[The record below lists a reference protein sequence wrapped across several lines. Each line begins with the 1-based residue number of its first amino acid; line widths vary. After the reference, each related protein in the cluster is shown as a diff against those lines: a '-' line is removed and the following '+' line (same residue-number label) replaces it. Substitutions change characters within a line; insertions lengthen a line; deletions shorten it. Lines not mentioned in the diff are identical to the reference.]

1 MKTSGPVI
9 VVILM
14 GLLGIGS
21 ATGLVR
27 AADTPNYPTLEVG
40 AAAPP
45 FDLPG
50 VDGRRHTLAEFA
62 AAKVLVVV
70 FTCNHCPTAQAYEER
85 IQKLRDDYSG
95 KGVALVAISPNDPRA
110 VRLDELGYTDLA
122 DTLEDMKIRAGEKH
136 FTFPYLYDG
145 ETQAVAHAYGPVA
158 TPHVF
163 VFDKDR
169 KLRFVGRVDDA
180 ENPEK
185 IKVQDARNAIDAV
198 LAGQPVSAE
207 KTKVFGCSI
216 KWAEKK
222 GWLADGLK
230 KWAEEEVTVAPI
242 DAAGI
247 AALAKNDSGKLRL
260 INAWA
265 TWCGPCVVE
274 FPELVNINRMYRG
287 RAFETVTISADPGP
301 LRADVLKFLKDR
313 QASTKNYVAESD
325 DHDAMIN
332 ALDAEWQGE
341 LPHTVLVAPGG
352 KVIYRTHGA
361 FDPLS
366 LKKAI
371 IGYLGRYYHSVAG
384 K

>member
-1 MKTSGPVI
+1 MSTRWLFFAALI
-9 VVILM
+9 
-14 GLLGIGS
+14 GLAGAPGF
-21 ATGLVR
+21 AR
-27 AADTPNYPTLEVG
+27 AAEAPIVPTLAIG
-40 AAAPP
+40 APAPD

-50 VDGRRHTLAEFA
+50 VDGRRHSLKDFA
-62 AAKVLVVV
+62 SAPVLVVV

-85 IQKLRDDYSG
+85 IQKLHDDYDG
-95 KGVALVAISPNDPRA
+95 KGVALVAISPNDPKA
-110 VRLDELGYTDLA
+110 VRLDELGYSDLS
-122 DTLEDMKIRAGEKH
+122 DSLEEMKIRADDKG

-145 ETQAVAHAYGPVA
+145 ETQAVAHGYGPVA

-163 VFDKDR
+163 VFDQAR

-180 ENPEK
+180 ENPDK
-185 IKVQDARNAIDAV
+185 IKVQDTRNAIDA
-198 LAGQPVSAE
+198 LLGGRPVPVD

-222 GWLADGLK
+222 GWMAEGLK
-230 KWAEEEVTVAPI
+230 KWAQEEVTLSPI
-242 DAAGI
+242 EAAGL
-247 AALAKNDSGKLRL
+247 AALAKNDSAKLRL

-287 RAFETVTISADPGP
+287 RAFEVVTISADPGP

-313 QASTKNYVAESD
+313 QASTRNYVAANPD

-352 KVIYRTHGA
+352 KVVYRTRGA
-361 FDPLS
+361 FEPLA
-366 LKKAI
+366 LRKAI
-371 IGYLGRYYHSVAG
+371 VGYLGRYYHSVPG

>member
-1 MKTSGPVI
+1 MRLTPPVCL
-9 VVILM
+9 V
-14 GLLGIGS
+14 LLGA
-21 ATGLVR
+21 ATIAPAR
-27 AADTPNYPTLEVG
+27 AAEAPAIPTLAIG
-40 AAAPP
+40 APAPD

-50 VDGRRHTLAEFA
+50 VDGRRHALNDYA
-62 AAKVLVVV
+62 ASPVLVVV

-85 IQKLRDDYSG
+85 IQKLHDDYAG
-95 KGVALVAISPNDPRA
+95 KGVALVAISPNDPKA
-110 VRLDELGYTDLA
+110 VRLDELGYTDLS
-122 DTLEDMKIRAGEKH
+122 DSLEEMKIRAEDKH
-136 FTFPYLYDG
+136 ITYPYLYDG
-145 ETQAVAHAYGPVA
+145 ETQAVAHRYGPVA

-163 VFDKDR
+163 VFDKER

-185 IKVQDARNAIDAV
+185 TKVHDTRNAIEAV
-198 LAGQPVSAE
+198 LKGEPVPVE
-207 KTKVFGCSI
+207 QTKVFGCSI
-216 KWAEKK
+216 KWAEKG
-222 GWLADGLK
+222 GWLAEGRK
-230 KWAEEEVTVAPI
+230 KWAEEEVTVTPI
-242 DAAGI
+242 GPAEL
-247 AALAKNDSGKLRL
+247 AALAKNDSPKLRL

-287 RAFETVTISADPGP
+287 RAFEIVTVSGDPPP
-301 LRADVLKFLKDR
+301 LRADVLKFLKDK
-313 QASTKNYVAESD
+313 QASTRNYVADTE

-352 KVIYRTHGA
+352 KIIYRTRGA
-361 FDPLS
+361 FEPLA

-371 IGYLGRYYHSVAG
+371 VGYLGRYYHSVAG

>member
-1 MKTSGPVI
+1 MKTTSP
-9 VVILM
+9 
-14 GLLGIGS
+14 LLLTLLSLAVATGS
-21 ATGLVR
+21 ARSDEAPLV
-27 AADTPNYPTLEVG
+27 PTLAIG
-40 AAAPP
+40 APAPD

-50 VDGRRHTLAEFA
+50 VDGHRYSLKTFA
-62 AAKVLVVV
+62 AAPVLVIV

-85 IQKLRDDYSG
+85 IQKLHDEYAG
-95 KGVALVAISPNDPRA
+95 KGVALVAISPNDPKA
-110 VRLDELGYTDLA
+110 VRLDELGYTDLS
-122 DTLEDMKIRAGEKH
+122 DSLEEMKIRAHDKG

-145 ETQAVAHAYGPVA
+145 ETQAVAHLYGPVA

-163 VFDKDR
+163 VFDRER

-185 IKVQDARNAIDAV
+185 IKVEDTRNAIQALLDAR
-198 LAGQPVSAE
+198 PVPVE

-222 GWLADGLK
+222 GWLAEGLK
-230 KWAEEEVTVAPI
+230 KWAEEEVTVSPI
-242 DAAGI
+242 DAGGLAV
-247 AALAKNDSGKLRL
+247 LAKNDSPKLRL

-274 FPELVNINRMYRG
+274 FPELVTINRMYRG
-287 RAFETVTISADPGP
+287 RAFEIATVSADPP
-301 LRADVLKFLKDR
+301 QLRADVLKFLKDK
-313 QASTKNYVAESD
+313 QASTRNYFAADSD

-332 ALDAEWQGE
+332 AVDAEWQGE

-352 KVIYRTHGA
+352 RVVYRTRGA
-361 FDPLS
+361 FDPLA
-366 LKKAI
+366 LRKAI
-371 IGYLGRYYHSVAG
+371 VGYLGRYYHSVAG